1 MDNYKV
7 ITDKGKWTIE
17 ANDDFDA
24 MRKALYFCWR
34 DGENFRHMESVK
46 FHYTLQISIIE
57 NNQFYTIP

>member
-7 ITDKGKWTIE
+7 FTDKGKWTIE

-34 DGENFRHMESVK
+34 DGENFSHMESVK
-46 FHYTLQISIIE
+46 FHYTLHISIIH
-57 NNQFYTIP
+57 NNQFYSIQ

>member
-1 MDNYKV
+1 MEKYKV
-7 ITDKGKWTIE
+7 FTDKGSWTIE

-34 DGENFRHMESVK
+34 DSENFRRMESVK